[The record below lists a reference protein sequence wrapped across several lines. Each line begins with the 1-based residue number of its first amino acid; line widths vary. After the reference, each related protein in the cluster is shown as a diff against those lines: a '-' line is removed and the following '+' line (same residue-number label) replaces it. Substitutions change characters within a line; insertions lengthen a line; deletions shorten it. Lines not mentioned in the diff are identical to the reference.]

1 MKMIKN
7 EFKFIFKNKLIA
19 ISLLAIMFIP
29 FMYSIFFLKSVW
41 DPYGTTQ
48 NLPIAVVNKDQA
60 VEFNGQK
67 MHAGDDMVK
76 ELRKNKQLGWRFVS
90 PEKAEQGM
98 KDQEYYSVIT
108 LPENFSKNATSVLDN
123 EPKKMQIQ
131 FKTNDS
137 LNYIGEVIS
146 EVGASTLNT
155 QVRQAV
161 TTAYANTMF
170 DQVKEA
176 GKGFKDAATGA
187 QQLNDGSVAL
197 TDGLKVY
204 TSGVDQVND
213 GVMTLKTGVTPLASG
228 VNQLAAGSGQLNT
241 GLQTLNGKTGELA
254 AGTQQ
259 LEAGSEALQTG
270 LGQYT
275 SGVGTLSNGL
285 GQLSKTGNDL
295 NINGQVVKLAD
306 GVTALQAGSSQIDAG
321 LKAMQ
326 KKLDDNPTLASD
338 QKYQEALASYQAA
351 QKQLQGLQDTFA
363 HLDIALQPIIDKV
376 AGQDYSIKAQD
387 IIDTEKAAGV
397 TFPSDKED
405 QIKAG
410 LTQQLKASAVDEA
423 NQIVAGVA
431 TTVQG
436 QVSSQDLQKLAD
448 AMQQSAVMLQ
458 SLKQIQTGL
467 DGVPGDAK
475 NPGLVAGMDTLKQGI
490 EDLQDGTKNM
500 PALMQK
506 YTASVDA
513 LASGSAQLNQK
524 SGQLNSGAQQL
535 ANGTQ
540 QLNGQVPALTGGV
553 SQLANGSQALFGGLS
568 QMQAQIPTLT
578 NGVDQLALGTNQ
590 LAGNSSALLDGS
602 SQLADGSGVLSKALK
617 AGSDQV
623 GSIKLGQK
631 NAEQFAAPSE
641 LKHSHYSN
649 VPNYGHALAPYV
661 LSVALFVGAI
671 VFNFAFPIRKISMTG
686 QSATAWF
693 FSKIMVGGIMAVAM
707 GLIEPGLMMLAGL
720 NFDHPAQVFTI
731 SVMYALASMAIVMFL
746 SMALDNPG
754 RFLAMVLLMLQLGGS
769 GGTFPMEV
777 TNHFYNA
784 VHPYLPMTYS
794 ILGLRQGITSGLGS
808 EQISQSV
815 IILTIFTLIGL
826 VLLWLSMVVLQKKGL
841 AGKSQL
847 DNNQELQAVEH

>member
-1 MKMIKN
+1 MQMIKN

-60 VEFNGQK
+60 VEFHGQK

-76 ELRKNKQLGWRFVS
+76 ELQKNKQLGWRFVS
-90 PEKAEQGM
+90 PEKAEQGL

-155 QVRQAV
+155 QIRQAV

-204 TSGVDQVND
+204 TSGVDQVNN

-228 VNQLAAGSGQLNT
+228 VNQLTAGSGQLNT

-254 AGTQQ
+254 AGTKR
-259 LEAGSEALQTG
+259 LADGSGELQNG

-275 SGVGTLSNGL
+275 DGVGTLSDGL
-285 GQLSKTGNDL
+285 GQLSKTGKDS
-295 NINGQVVKLAD
+295 NINGQVTKLAN
-306 GVTALQAGSSQIDAG
+306 GVAALQAGS
-321 LKAMQ
+321 LKINAKLNELQ
-326 KKLDDNPTLASD
+326 TKLDENPTLASD
-338 QKYQEALASYQAA
+338 QKYQEALAGYQAA
-351 QKQLQGLQDTFA
+351 QKQLQGMQATLS
-363 HLDIALQPIIDKV
+363 HLDTALQPIVNQV
-376 AGQDYSIKAQD
+376 AGQDYSTKAQG
-387 IIDTEKAAGV
+387 IINTEKAAGV
-397 TFPSDKED
+397 TFTPEQETK
-405 QIKAG
+405 IKAG

-423 NQIVAGVA
+423 KQIVAGVA

-436 QVSSQDLQKLAD
+436 QVSSQDLQKLED
-448 AMQQSAVMLQ
+448 AMQQSAGMLQ
-458 SLKQIQTGL
+458 NLKKIQTGL
-467 DGVPGDAK
+467 DGIPGDAQ
-475 NPGLVAGMDTLKQGI
+475 NPGLVAGMHQLNQGI
-490 EDLQDGTKNM
+490 DDLQAGTKDM
-500 PALMQK
+500 PTQMQK
-506 YTASVDA
+506 YTGTVDA
-513 LASGSAQLNQK
+513 LASGSAKLNQN

-578 NGVDQLALGTNQ
+578 SGVDQLALGTNQ

-602 SQLADGSGVLSKALK
+602 NQLSDGSGVLSKALK

-623 GSIKLGQK
+623 GSIKLGKK

-641 LKHSHYSN
+641 LKHSHYSD

-671 VFNFAFPIRKISMTG
+671 VFNFAFPIRKISMPG

-693 FSKIMVGGIMAVAM
+693 FSKIIIGGIMAVAM

-720 NFDHPAQVFTI
+720 HFDHPAQVFTI

-746 SMALDNPG
+746 SMAFDNPG

-769 GGTFPMEV
+769 GGTFPMQV
-777 TNHFYNA
+777 TNHFYN
-784 VHPYLPMTYS
+784 VIHPYLPMTYS
-794 ILGLRQGITSGLGS
+794 ILGLRQGITSGLGAG
-808 EQISQSV
+808 QISESV
-815 IILTIFTLIGL
+815 IVLTIFTLIGL
-826 VLLWLSMVVLQKKGL
+826 ILLWISMVILQRIGL